1 MPENFADRFTGRAAV
16 YSKYRP
22 SYPDAI
28 LKILR
33 SDIGFDQDKV
43 VADIGSGTGLL
54 SRLFL
59 ENGNKVF
66 GVEPNDEMRSFAE
79 ESLSKFPNFVSVRGS
94 AEQTTLEGGS
104 IDLVAVGQAL
114 HWFDR
119 QGAKR
124 EFARIVRKGGHA
136 CIVYNDRT
144 SDDAF
149 MQAYESI
156 ISKHARDRGSVPEV
170 DDSYLSGLFR
180 NGNYGK
186 FSLRNEQFLDFE
198 GLLGRIMS
206 ASYMPDA
213 SDRERFE
220 ALRVGVSRLYR
231 TYEKKGQ
238 VRMLYDTVIF
248 LGELRGLGSLV

>member
-1 MPENFADRFTGRAAV
+1 LQANFADRFTGRAAV

-22 SYPDAI
+22 SYPVDI
-28 LKILR
+28 LNIMR
-33 SDIGFDQDKV
+33 NTIGFDKDKI

-66 GVEPNDEMRSFAE
+66 GVEPNDEMRSLAE
-79 ESLSKFPNFVSVRGS
+79 QSLSKFTNFVSIRGS
-94 AEQTTLEGGS
+94 AEETTLDRAS
-104 IDLVAVGQAL
+104 VDLVAVGQAL

-119 QGAKR
+119 ERATR

-144 SDDAF
+144 SDDVF

-156 ISKHARDRGSVPEV
+156 ISKHARDRANVPEV
-170 DDSYLSGLFR
+170 DHSYLSSLFR
-180 NGNYGK
+180 NGDYRK
-186 FSLRNEQFLDFE
+186 FNLRNEQFLDFE
-198 GLLGRIMS
+198 GLLGRITS

-213 SDRERFE
+213 SDGEKFE
-220 ALRVGVSRLYR
+220 ALRLGVSRLYR

-238 VRMLYDTVIF
+238 VRLLYDTVIF
-248 LGELRGLGSLV
+248 LGEL

>member
-1 MPENFADRFTGRAAV
+1 LQANFADRFTGRAAV

-22 SYPDAI
+22 SYPIDI
-28 LKILR
+28 VNILR
-33 SDIGFDQDKV
+33 NTIGFDKDKI

-94 AEQTTLEGGS
+94 AEQTSLEDGS
-104 IDLVAVGQAL
+104 VDLVAVGQAL

-119 QGAKR
+119 ERATR
-124 EFARIVRKGGHA
+124 EFVRIVRKDGHA

-144 SDDAF
+144 SEDAF

-156 ISKHARDRGSVPEV
+156 ISKHARDRASVPEI
-170 DDSYLSGLFR
+170 DDSYLSRLFR
-180 NGNYGK
+180 NGNYRK
-186 FSLRNEQFLDFE
+186 FNLRNEQLLDFE
-198 GLLGRIMS
+198 GLLGRITS

-213 SDRERFE
+213 SDGERFE
-220 ALRVGVSRLYR
+220 ALRLGVSRLYR

-238 VRMLYDTVIF
+238 VRLLYDTVIF
-248 LGELRGLGSLV
+248 LGQL